1 MRFSSERVP
10 KLLQDSATATNT
22 IIMAYDAN
30 ERGFHLFIT
39 PNAVEG
45 VTAQGTQWWIDIWAS
60 PMAPEYDDSD
70 RHGLFALAAM
80 VDDYWQLEDALNDDP
95 TVEMRMKLLRLRSS
109 LMSEIRQQRQCFGLT
124 PIDRRRLQWEIDRG
138 DEAESK
144 TRKRKAAAS
153 KSTQDAE
160 PAVDPR
166 SVLQAVP

>member
-1 MRFSSERVP
+1 MPPQP
-10 KLLQDSATATNT
+10 KRNPARRNKSTTRATLSMVHDVQAPELPDGRSWHEQT
-22 IIMAYDAN
+22 
-30 ERGFHLFIT
+30 
-39 PNAVEG
+39 
-45 VTAQGTQWWIDIWAS
+45 TQWWIDIWAS

-153 KSTQDAE
+153 KSTQDQV

-166 SVLQAVP
+166 NVLQAVP